1 MSQKYFYAVGTI
13 IKTLG
18 TEGDVTE
25 ECVFLGADEYFI
37 EGGLPE
43 AVVYSDESQALKIA
57 HRAHG
62 RVVRVHHEY
71 VEQLDIEVKD

>member
-1 MSQKYFYAVGTI
+1 MSQKYYYAIGTI

-25 ECVFLGADEYFI
+25 ECVFLGRDEHFVY
-37 EGGLPE
+37 EGLPE

-57 HRAHG
+57 QMAHG

-71 VEQLDIEVKD
+71 VEQLDIEIKD